1 MRNMILEQVHNLPTA
16 GHWGTMKTLDLLTRT
31 FDWPNARADVLSF
44 CTSCRSC
51 QAVKLDHCP
60 PQGTIMPSPVPDKP
74 WSKIGVDFIV
84 KLPIAG

>member
-16 GHWGTMKTLDLLTRT
+16 GHWGTMKTLYLLTRT